1 MIKKYLKKDIYNDAR
16 GTNNTND
23 QIKVKTSMLK
33 SSLFNYSDAHMLVSG
48 TITITRDGADDNAKD
63 IDVVLPMYNLIEHSD
78 NYSKTSRSLWQ
89 YYRDEPNATLTESK
103 SLIFKERITRPLE
116 IAEPLKQLSNFWRNL
131 EMPLI
136 N

>member
-1 MIKKYLKKDIYNDAR
+1 MIKKYLKKDIYNGAR

-23 QIKVKTSMLK
+23 RIKVKTSMLK
-33 SSLFNYSDAHMLVSG
+33 SSLYNYSDAHMLLSG

>member
-33 SSLFNYSDAHMLVSG
+33 SSLYNYSDAHMLVSG
-48 TITITRDGADDNAKD
+48 TITITGDGADDNAKD

-116 IAEPLKQLSNFWRNL
+116 IAEPLKQLSNLWRNL
-131 EMPLI
+131 DMPLI